1 MTINTITTQI
11 EMQKKPTMENIKI
24 NDPNC
29 FKIRNELLREFL
41 AELFGTFLLMVFIN
55 GSVAQNVFQKS
66 VDPNMVDVFGINLTI
81 GFAITL
87 IILVVGKVSG
97 AHINPAVSLSM
108 FVLKRISIKKFFVY
122 VSAQLI
128 GAFLGS
134 LSVYMIYFE
143 MINSFDPEY
152 TMKTASIFST
162 YPDPRLS
169 IFGGILDQIFST
181 SILLIF
187 ILSITDERNEK
198 FSPGA
203 SAAFIG
209 MAVTIIG
216 SSFGFNCGYAINPA
230 RDLGPRMMTAVSGWG
245 LQVFTANDYFF
256 LIPIFGPLTGALFG
270 TVIYYAF
277 IGNHFPNEYKD
288 IRV

>member
-97 AHINPAVSLSM
+97 KCRKNIINNY
-108 FVLKRISIKKFFVY
+108 KF
-122 VSAQLI
+122 
-128 GAFLGS
+128 
-134 LSVYMIYFE
+134 
-143 MINSFDPEY
+143 
-152 TMKTASIFST
+152 
-162 YPDPRLS
+162 
-169 IFGGILDQIFST
+169 
-181 SILLIF
+181 
-187 ILSITDERNEK
+187 
-198 FSPGA
+198 
-203 SAAFIG
+203 
-209 MAVTIIG
+209 
-216 SSFGFNCGYAINPA
+216 
-230 RDLGPRMMTAVSGWG
+230 
-245 LQVFTANDYFF
+245 
-256 LIPIFGPLTGALFG
+256 
-270 TVIYYAF
+270 
-277 IGNHFPNEYKD
+277 
-288 IRV
+288 